1 MSDER
6 REEAMAKR
14 ARRLFDESVDA
25 LDAATLSRLNRQ
37 RHRALAGLEARA
49 SARWPLW
56 LPATGVAAAVA
67 MALLLWQQDGVQPL
81 PPAVAATDLDILM
94 AEEELEMLED
104 LEFYAWLEAEEA
116 APVTDG
122 HVG

>member
-6 REEAMAKR
+6 SEEAAAEQAK
-14 ARRLFDESVDA
+14 RLFDDSVER

-37 RHRALAGLEARA
+37 RHRALAGLDAPA
-49 SARWPLW
+49 SARWQRW

-67 MALLLWQQDGVQPL
+67 MALLVWQQEGPQTL
-81 PPAVAATDLDILM
+81 PPTEAATDLDILL
-94 AEEELEMLED
+94 AEEELEMLEE